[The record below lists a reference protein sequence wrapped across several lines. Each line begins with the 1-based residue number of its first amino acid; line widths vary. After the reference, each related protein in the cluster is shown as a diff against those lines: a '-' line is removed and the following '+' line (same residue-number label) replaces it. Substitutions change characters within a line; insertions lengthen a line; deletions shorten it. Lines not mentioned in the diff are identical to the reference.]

1 MEVEED
7 NEVCDICR
15 EGYSEPGDMLVFCDR
30 CNIAVHQ
37 GCYGIKE
44 VPEGDW
50 FCKHCRDHMPA
61 LPEGESPKTVM
72 YGWGRNDA
80 SCVRSSAGAHP

>member
-1 MEVEED
+1 MYRPLSVT
-7 NEVCDICR
+7 
-15 EGYSEPGDMLVFCDR
+15 
-30 CNIAVHQ
+30 AQ
-37 GCYGIKE
+37 TGCECCGKVPNKQFKRVME